1 MGNINENISTNIHTY
16 KYIKDSMRQWYPYS
30 TKFEGNIVIILY
42 IYEARTIYLLF
53 YDDFMMTKT
62 LNLIN
67 WKYK

>member
-1 MGNINENISTNIHTY
+1 MGNINEHISTNIHTY
-16 KYIKDSMRQWYPYS
+16 KYIKDYMRQWYPYS
-30 TKFEGNIVIILY
+30 KKCEGNIVVNLH

-62 LNLIN
+62 LNLSN